1 MVVPRPTLMGE
12 MHVQEAVLRDSKQ
25 EWVEDTFKAV
35 APRLWRALLL
45 YSGSADVAGDAVSEA
60 FVQAMSSRQEIRE
73 PKAWIWTTAFKLA
86 AGEMARRTDDIQP
99 PDLPVQEGVDPDS
112 VVDLIRALARS
123 RTCSGE
129 R

>member
-1 MVVPRPTLMGE
+1 MGE

-112 VVDLIRALARS
+112 VVDHPAGPRGHS
-123 RTCSGE
+123 RWRRDLGTA
-129 R
+129 

>member
-1 MVVPRPTLMGE
+1 MPRPTLMGE

-35 APRLWRALLL
+35 APRLWRALPL

-73 PKAWIWTTAFKLA
+73 PKAWIWDDGLQ
-86 AGEMARRTDDIQP
+86 ARGR
-99 PDLPVQEGVDPDS
+99 
-112 VVDLIRALARS
+112 
-123 RTCSGE
+123 
-129 R
+129 